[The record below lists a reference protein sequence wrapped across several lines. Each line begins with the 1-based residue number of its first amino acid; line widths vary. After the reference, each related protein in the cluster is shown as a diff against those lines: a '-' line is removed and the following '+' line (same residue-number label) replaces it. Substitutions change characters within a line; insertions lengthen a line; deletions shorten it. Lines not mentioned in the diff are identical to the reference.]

1 MYKTFE
7 ELSLKENYSSFLYTA
22 VIVEP
27 RSHKA
32 LHLVIQNACENLSLD
47 WGILIYHGTKNKA
60 FVKDIIQ
67 SLPEYKHRITTI
79 EMSIENLSIENYNR
93 LLVSEWFYDAIP
105 TEMFLIF
112 QTDSIILKE
121 HKHKINHFMSYDYV
135 GAPWKNCPMKFDIT
149 KLIKLKNPIFSTC
162 VGNGGFSLRRK
173 SKMLD
178 IIHTIPYE
186 NQPEDVYFSSYTQ
199 NKPSPE
205 EAKHFSVEHIF
216 YEEPFGVHKIWTT
229 LSSDN
234 MQYLRERY
242 KEISLLEV
250 ANN

>member
-1 MYKTFE
+1 
-7 ELSLKENYSSFLYTA
+7 
-22 VIVEP
+22 
-27 RSHKA
+27 
-32 LHLVIQNACENLSLD
+32 
-47 WGILIYHGTKNKA
+47 
-60 FVKDIIQ
+60 
-67 SLPEYKHRITTI
+67 
-79 EMSIENLSIENYNR
+79 
-93 LLVSEWFYDAIP
+93 
-105 TEMFLIF
+105 
-112 QTDSIILKE
+112 
-121 HKHKINHFMSYDYV
+121 
-135 GAPWKNCPMKFDIT
+135 MKFDIT

-234 MQYLRERY
+234 LQYLRERS

>member
-27 RSHKA
+27 RNHKA

-47 WGILIYHGTKNKA
+47 WCILIYHGTKNKA
-60 FVKDIIQ
+60 LVNDIIQ
-67 SLPEYKHRITTI
+67 SLPDDKHRITTI
-79 EMSIENLSIENYNR
+79 EMSLENLSIEKYNR
-93 LLVSEWFYDAIP
+93 LLISEWFYDAIL

-135 GAPWKNCPMKFDIT
+135 GAPWKNCPMKIDIT
-149 KLIKLKNPIFSTC
+149 QLIKLKNPISSTC

-199 NKPSPE
+199 NKPLPE
-205 EAKHFSVEHIF
+205 EAKHFSVENIF
-216 YEEPFGVHKIWTT
+216 YEEPFAVHKIWTT
-229 LSSDN
+229 LSSDD
-234 MQYLRERY
+234 MKYLRERY
-242 KEISLLEV
+242 KEISLLEK